1 MIFGDQLISVAFCG
15 KSKGQRG
22 YFFICKNFMFC
33 FFFSRTTIP
42 KKIKKKKRRRIKIRN
57 VYEVGG
63 GKDEDEG
70 KPLS

>member
-1 MIFGDQLISVAFCG
+1 MVKAKDKEVIFLFVKISCFV
-15 KSKGQRG
+15 
-22 YFFICKNFMFC
+22 